1 MIFLDTGI
9 RIFVCVTVFIIIFV
23 MCASPQKH
31 VFLERQYYVKNAKIY
46 FSLSYVV
53 IDP

>member
-1 MIFLDTGI
+1 MKQRSIALGGVRKRTLKAGLKK
-9 RIFVCVTVFIIIFV
+9 V
-23 MCASPQKH
+23 
-31 VFLERQYYVKNAKIY
+31 YVKNAKIY